1 MMRLQ
6 KFLSQA
12 GIASRRKAEELILAG
27 KIKINGQVADRL
39 GTTVDEMAD
48 EVEYLNKK
56 IGLPGQKVYIALNKP
71 AGYITSTASG
81 QGKSVLDLVKMKGRI
96 YPAGRLDKDSS
107 GLLILTNDGEF
118 ANLITHPRFGGQKEY
133 FVVLDRD
140 LQPKDT
146 EKLQS
151 GFALDGQRLKPV
163 KIAAARNKS
172 CRLILTEGIN
182 RQIRRM
188 LGRLGYTV
196 VKLKRIRI
204 GKLELG
210 ALKEGQW
217 KKIKKEDVI

>member
-1 MMRLQ
+1 
-6 KFLSQA
+6 
-12 GIASRRKAEELILAG
+12 
-27 KIKINGQVADRL
+27 
-39 GTTVDEMAD
+39 
-48 EVEYLNKK
+48 
-56 IGLPGQKVYIALNKP
+56 
-71 AGYITSTASG
+71 
-81 QGKSVLDLVKMKGRI
+81 MKGRI